1 MSIETGTK
9 IKIISDALILCG
21 ETPLNTLSDNRYGAT
36 VGSNL
41 FEVIYEAELQSN
53 RWRFASAKASL
64 SRLVDVPLNE
74 WQYAFQ
80 LPSDMLLPIGVYP
93 RTSYEIYADHLYANQ
108 QTVEMDYLFKPAVSS
123 LPAFFRL
130 LMVYAMAKDMIKP
143 ISESDQAVVIMTN
156 KYNIQRNKAMF
167 ADSQGRPSRGIID
180 SPFTDVR

>member
-21 ETPLNTLSDNRYGAT
+21 EAPLNSLSDNRYGAQ

-41 FEVIYEAELQSN
+41 FEVLYEAELQSN
-53 RWRFASAKASL
+53 RWRFASAKTSL
-64 SRLVDVPLNE
+64 SRLTASPLNE

-93 RTSYEIYADHLYANQ
+93 RANYEIYADHLYTNNS
-108 QTVEMDYLFKPAVSS
+108 TVDMEYLFKPAISQ
-123 LPAFFRL
+123 LPAYFRL

-143 ISESDQAVVIMTN
+143 ISESDTAMQLMTG
-156 KYNIQRNKAMF
+156 KYNIQRSKAMYSD
-167 ADSQGRPSRGIID
+167 AQGRPNRAVLD